1 MTRLIRASMV
11 ALSLAA
17 VAGLAQPRAQGGP
30 TPYKLGMF
38 QQGDRTFVGMVLKD
52 EIVIDLSRTIAGT
65 PSTLKALIEQ
75 WGPPTASRFASVAS
89 DATSNPPA
97 SAMKVSQLKLLPPI
111 TDPKVLLSTA
121 VNYQE
126 HAMEMRST
134 THDGRERRGGGS
146 EGRARH
152 PRLLGPRVPATLAR
166 TLLLREGQHRDHGAR
181 RPDRP
186 AEGDAP
192 RSTGNAR

>member
-1 MTRLIRASMV
+1 
-11 ALSLAA
+11 
-17 VAGLAQPRAQGGP
+17 
-30 TPYKLGMF
+30 
-38 QQGDRTFVGMVLKD
+38 MVLKD
-52 EIVIDLSRTIAGT
+52 EVVIDLSRTIAGT

-134 THDGRERRGGGS
+134 ST
-146 EGRARH
+146 
-152 PRLLGPRVPATLAR
+152 T
-166 TLLLREGQHRDHGAR
+166 
-181 RPDRP
+181 
-186 AEGDAP
+186 AE
-192 RSTGNAR
+192 